1 VVSNGIR
8 MVRGNLH
15 YGVDRVVSDV
25 VAASQGA
32 ALDERISVASGLRI
46 TDYMRGLADAVTTA
60 QR

>member
-1 VVSNGIR
+1 
-8 MVRGNLH
+8 
-15 YGVDRVVSDV
+15 VDRVVSDV